1 MYSKYAYEVALKAV
15 ITLEDDIDGSE
26 AVETIT
32 FALDGDDYEIDL
44 SASNAAQLR
53 EAMKQYVSA
62 ARTTTGPNVRKR
74 QAAGKAA
81 GPSSFLI

>member
-1 MYSKYAYEVALKAV
+1 MALKAV

-44 SASNAAQLR
+44 SAANAGGLR
-53 EAMKQYVSA
+53 EAMKPYVSA
-62 ARTTTGPNVRKR
+62 ARKTTGRRRKTG
-74 QAAGKAA
+74 QNATK
-81 GPSSFLI
+81 PFSFLI

>member
-1 MYSKYAYEVALKAV
+1 MALKAV

-44 SASNAAQLR
+44 SAANAEGLR
-53 EAMKQYVSA
+53 EAMKPYVST
-62 ARTTTGPNVRKR
+62 ARKTTGRKR
-74 QAAGKAA
+74 KTRRNATR
-81 GPSSFLI
+81 PSSFPI